1 MSQISL
7 HTLVGTA
14 LTDRQFCHDLLNGKR
29 RTLLTQFDLTKEE
42 QEAILSIQAETLQ
55 EFASQLCEWLKAQK
69 SPTFYP
75 NTALPASYPPFR
87 SPIRAALWQ

>member
-1 MSQISL
+1 MSQIAL

-14 LTDRQFCHDLLNGKR
+14 LTDHNFCHDLLNGRR
-29 RTLLTQFDLTKEE
+29 RTLLAQFDLTNEE
-42 QEAILSIQAETLQ
+42 REAILGIQADTLQ

-75 NTALPASYPPFR
+75 NTAMPVSCQPFR
-87 SPIRAALWQ
+87 SIRAACWQ